1 MNCQLLKGARVAK
14 GHTQTSLSQK
24 IGMTPKTYNR
34 KELGIRY
41 FTHEEVFKI
50 SQILGLTLD
59 EVNNIFFDNKL
70 TNRKD
75 IA

>member
-1 MNCQLLKGARVAK
+1 MNSQLLKGTRVIK
-14 GHTQTSLSQK
+14 GYTQTTLSK
-24 IGMTPKTYNR
+24 AMGITPKTYNR
-34 KELGIRY
+34 KELGITD
-41 FTHEEVFKI
+41 FSHEEVIKMT
-50 SQILGLTLD
+50 QILGLTLD